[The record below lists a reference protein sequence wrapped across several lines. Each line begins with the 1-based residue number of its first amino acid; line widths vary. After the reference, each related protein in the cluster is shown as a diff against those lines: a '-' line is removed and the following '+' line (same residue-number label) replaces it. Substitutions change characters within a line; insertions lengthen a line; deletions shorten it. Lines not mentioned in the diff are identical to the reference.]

1 MEKVK
6 NSILLALLCLYFIKA
21 LIHPSGYEDAAI
33 LLILGSLVS
42 FFEFKSSDTK
52 LSLIEKQM
60 IKLSEDI
67 EMRNK
72 EVDSLKSAVASMKLA
87 QGMRGLG
94 SNAPR

>member
-1 MEKVK
+1 MQ
-6 NSILLALLCLYFIKA
+6 
-21 LIHPSGYEDAAI
+21 PSGYQDAAI
-33 LLILGSLVS
+33 LLILGGLVS

-60 IKLSEDI
+60 VKLSEDI